1 MTASDRRIALVEAA
15 YNLEVA
21 PQEWLPNLLR
31 AGGEIL
37 SLGQGCAGAIVAGT
51 TQQGEPLVS
60 QVHTEN
66 ADQDLATRLARAA
79 QDVDRSFAEASP
91 APQPTM
97 IHTLAE
103 ARRSH
108 PKVHAALTTHLGCK
122 DMLALW
128 AMDADVHGV
137 GIHIPSSRLIELDRN
152 ARRRWQVLS
161 THIGAGHRLRRRL
174 GDRHRGVPLTEITA
188 EGGAVLDPKNLSV
201 AEAAVDVTESD
212 ALTAIRSAA
221 VQMDMVR
228 DQLRRGEVNDALR
241 LWEEV
246 VRGRWSVV
254 DWFDTDG
261 RRFILALP
269 NAEHVS
275 DPRGL
280 TEREYQVAT
289 QAGTGE
295 SCKVIAYNLGISRSR
310 VSALLQGAM
319 RKLGVHTQAQLV
331 IRIRTFL
338 AAGASSM

>member
-91 APQPTM
+91 SPQPTM

-103 ARRSH
+103 ARCSH

-161 THIGAGHRLRRRL
+161 THRRRTST
-174 GDRHRGVPLTEITA
+174 PTA
-188 EGGAVLDPKNLSV
+188 
-201 AEAAVDVTESD
+201 
-212 ALTAIRSAA
+212 
-221 VQMDMVR
+221 
-228 DQLRRGEVNDALR
+228 
-241 LWEEV
+241 
-246 VRGRWSVV
+246 
-254 DWFDTDG
+254 
-261 RRFILALP
+261 
-269 NAEHVS
+269 
-275 DPRGL
+275 
-280 TEREYQVAT
+280 
-289 QAGTGE
+289 TG
-295 SCKVIAYNLGISRSR
+295 
-310 VSALLQGAM
+310 
-319 RKLGVHTQAQLV
+319 
-331 IRIRTFL
+331 
-338 AAGASSM
+338 